1 MCYNG
6 PIAEEM
12 SMIEYELNVGDN
24 VSWVSAAG
32 HLRGKIVGI
41 CIAPNAARN
50 LVPWITIERTAVRDG
65 TSTQVRTRMCA
76 TDSKLK
82 MMQVTRLFD
91 EPSKTWSFNNTLLT
105 F

>member
-1 MCYNG
+1 M
-6 PIAEEM
+6 AE
-12 SMIEYELNVGDN
+12 YGLNVGDD

-41 CIAPNAARN
+41 CISLNAAYK
-50 LVPWITIERTAVRDG
+50 LVPWITIERTVVRPDG
-65 TSTQVRTRMCA
+65 RSIQVRTRMCA
-76 TDSKLK
+76 TDSNLHC
-82 MMQVTRLFD
+82 MRVTRLFD

>member
-1 MCYNG
+1 
-6 PIAEEM
+6 
-12 SMIEYELNVGDN
+12 MIEFELNVGDN

-50 LVPWITIERTAVRDG
+50 LVPWITIERTAVLKDG
-65 TSTQVRTRMCA
+65 RSTQVRTRMCA
-76 TDSKLK
+76 TDSNLHC
-82 MMQVTRLFD
+82 MRVTRLFD

>member
-1 MCYNG
+1 
-6 PIAEEM
+6 
-12 SMIEYELNVGDN
+12 MIEYELNVGDN

-41 CIAPNAARN
+41 CIAPNAAWK
-50 LVPWITIERTAVRDG
+50 LVPWITIERTAVRTDG

-76 TDSKLK
+76 TDSNLK
-82 MMQVTRLFD
+82 RMQVTRLFD